1 MSQALQDMWRCERSQ
16 HPLSQFSYRTR
27 CINQFI
33 STLVPTS
40 LSDLMNECSKIARFS
55 AYKTLNTAQIE
66 FPMEQSELESID
78 GLNRPKK
85 LLTDPQKSQKN
96 ISKP

>member
-1 MSQALQDMWRCERSQ
+1 
-16 HPLSQFSYRTR
+16 
-27 CINQFI
+27 
-33 STLVPTS
+33 
-40 LSDLMNECSKIARFS
+40 MNECSKIARFS